1 MQDWPDANSWI
12 ANPETLLNDLEKLSE
27 GFDEVMMRGPSTSR
41 TLDMGQVELNW
52 ANFVTTARRF
62 SRRLRAVQARV
73 SFPVDANAIIRVA
86 DIVDELNYGPQRWQ
100 TSTDGSDREHTTM
113 EFKELYFEPYVMC
126 HRIFVDAI
134 STFREYLSL
143 HERANPE
150 APVKDKSCIEDLV
163 TAVKTADEL
172 ESQSEEDVRSKGIQN
187 GNEPSVAPRPIES
200 TLTQLVSKQTLIE
213 ATVFSPKVTESNF
226 ERHRKPNVRRNAVRD
241 SQWHD
246 WRHIDGLTDAQIRD
260 RWDRENP
267 DNRVS
272 RDNAENGLGVV
283 ASAIKREESRRR
295 PGTG

>member
-86 DIVDELNYGPQRWQ
+86 DIVDELNYGHQRWQ
-100 TSTDGSDREHTTM
+100 TSTDGPDREHTTM

-150 APVKDKSCIEDLV
+150 APVEDKPHINDQA
-163 TAVKTADEL
+163 TPAKTAGEL
-172 ESQSEEDVRSKGIQN
+172 ETQREEDVRIKGMKAEELDARCSDDFRSVWWFGTHYSFTTNQSNVVNLLWTAWKKKTPEVNDITLLDASGGDGKRIRDVFREAGNKMNDAWGTMIQRVRKDTLKL
-187 GNEPSVAPRPIES
+187 VAPEP
-200 TLTQLVSKQTLIE
+200 
-213 ATVFSPKVTESNF
+213 PKIPT
-226 ERHRKPNVRRNAVRD
+226 
-241 SQWHD
+241 
-246 WRHIDGLTDAQIRD
+246 
-260 RWDRENP
+260 
-267 DNRVS
+267 
-272 RDNAENGLGVV
+272 
-283 ASAIKREESRRR
+283 
-295 PGTG
+295 